1 MAKER
6 KLTLTILGNAKGAL
20 GAMSSVGSAGE
31 RFRIEVRW
39 VRQEGGSCVHG
50 CRCWISGHGQEVR

>member
-20 GAMSSVGSAGE
+20 SAMSSVGSAGE
-31 RFRIEVRW
+31 GLGSKLGGLGKKAALAFTAVAAGSAVMGKQVR
-39 VRQEGGSCVHG
+39 
-50 CRCWISGHGQEVR
+50 